1 MLRRT
6 KTYTFQEFY
15 NLENTRQINKI
26 EYELSKIARNKKLWN
41 TLVYVV
47 AILLSVT
54 GMAYA
59 SPGAAGIAAIG
70 NKAYNILLD
79 VAAWYAIIG
88 CGIDLL
94 KCGLNGT
101 TGNVGKVLIN
111 YLMIYTSIAMLPW
124 LIETIKGV
132 LF

>member
-1 MLRRT
+1 MLRKT

-15 NLENTRQINKI
+15 SLENTREINRLEK
-26 EYELSKIARNKKLWN
+26 ELSKISKNKKLWN
-41 TLVYVV
+41 TLVYVI

-54 GMAYA
+54 GITYA
-59 SPGAAGIAAIG
+59 APGSAGIVAIG
-70 NKAYNILLD
+70 NKAYSILLD

-101 TGNVGKVLIN
+101 TGNVGKILIN
-111 YLMIYTSIAMLPW
+111 YLMIYASIAMLPW
-124 LIETIKGV
+124 LIDTIKGV
-132 LF
+132 LL